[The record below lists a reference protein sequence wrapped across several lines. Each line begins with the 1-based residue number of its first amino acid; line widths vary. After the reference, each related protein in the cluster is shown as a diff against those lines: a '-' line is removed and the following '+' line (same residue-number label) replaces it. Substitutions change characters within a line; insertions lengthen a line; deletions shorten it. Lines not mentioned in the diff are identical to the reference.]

1 MVLEIM
7 KFEVNGEWVETN
19 FYFWLLTILI
29 DLFTFWIWAIA
40 AFMVVAAITI
50 FFNIKP
56 SDSQLWTGIFLGC
69 IIFGLLW
76 GFIIG
81 FGVSAVI
88 GRYLK

>member
-1 MVLEIM
+1 MG
-7 KFEVNGEWVETN
+7 NGLKQI

-40 AFMVVAAITI
+40 AFMIVAAITI
-50 FFNIKP
+50 FLNIKP
-56 SDSQLWTGIFLGC
+56 SDSPLWTGILIGC

>member
-1 MVLEIM
+1 MI
-7 KFEVNGEWVETN
+7 
-19 FYFWLLTILI
+19 
-29 DLFTFWIWAIA
+29 
-40 AFMVVAAITI
+40 VAAITI
-50 FFNIKP
+50 FLNIKP
-56 SDSQLWTGIFLGC
+56 SDSPLWTGIFIGC